1 MNIDA
6 DTSASGYLVDG
17 FEGIDDKF
25 TQMSTIATRDHHVL
39 TRAKRHGRW
48 YLLKSLAADVAH
60 KTVYQEM
67 LNKEFDIAM
76 RLQHPGIVQ
85 TVNIEDVP
93 ILGRS
98 IVMEWIDGMTLSQW
112 LERNPARRERLKV
125 LDQLLGAVAYL
136 HDLGIV
142 HRDLKPSNIL
152 VTAVGHHVK
161 LIDFSLADT
170 GTHAILK
177 HPGGTA
183 GYISPEQSTT
193 AVPDVRNDIYSLGVV
208 IQNMDLGGQYSRI
221 ADRCQLPADRRYQ
234 SIDDL
239 RDAIR
244 LRKSR
249 SLWMGMG
256 LILVLIIVT
265 LSVILALWHQPS
277 TAITENRQEDSIP
290 AVIVDSAMVIGTD
303 SAMEKTEQQIPDVV
317 MPTIQ
322 STMARD
328 SINSNLPS
336 TIDALPKRN
345 RHLYDAIST
354 GVNGL
359 SYVLH
364 EYVIKNRQDT
374 LTDVKYLILD
384 YGDMRKAG
392 QAEIDR
398 YIDEIQNQYSDKEL
412 NHIRQVLINQCD
424 SNINSIKEVVKSR

>member
-1 MNIDA
+1 
-6 DTSASGYLVDG
+6 
-17 FEGIDDKF
+17 
-25 TQMSTIATRDHHVL
+25 
-39 TRAKRHGRW
+39 
-48 YLLKSLAADVAH
+48 
-60 KTVYQEM
+60 M

-208 IQNMDLGGQYSRI
+208 IQNMDLGGQVFT
-221 ADRCQLPADRRYQ
+221 RC
-234 SIDDL
+234 
-239 RDAIR
+239 
-244 LRKSR
+244 
-249 SLWMGMG
+249 
-256 LILVLIIVT
+256 
-265 LSVILALWHQPS
+265 
-277 TAITENRQEDSIP
+277 
-290 AVIVDSAMVIGTD
+290 
-303 SAMEKTEQQIPDVV
+303 
-317 MPTIQ
+317 
-322 STMARD
+322 
-328 SINSNLPS
+328 
-336 TIDALPKRN
+336 
-345 RHLYDAIST
+345 
-354 GVNGL
+354 
-359 SYVLH
+359 
-364 EYVIKNRQDT
+364 
-374 LTDVKYLILD
+374 
-384 YGDMRKAG
+384 
-392 QAEIDR
+392 
-398 YIDEIQNQYSDKEL
+398 
-412 NHIRQVLINQCD
+412 
-424 SNINSIKEVVKSR
+424 